1 MGFFKR
7 ISSRKFLITIIN
19 YVMAGTLLYFEKLD
33 SLNFTIIILG
43 SSVIYLFI
51 EGTIDFRA
59 IKKLELDS
67 IKYELKEEQ
76 NGDFKRNNGDA
87 WNYL

>member
-1 MGFFKR
+1 MGFLKR

-43 SSVIYLFI
+43 SSVIYLFV
-51 EGTIDFRA
+51 EGSIDFRS
-59 IKKLELDS
+59 IKKLEFDS
-67 IKYELKEEQ
+67 IKYELEGGLYGS
-76 NGDFKRNNGDA
+76 NTGSNNTTNPID
-87 WNYL
+87 